1 MKQMLGVAAAA
12 AVVGISLVVAAG
24 AGFAADMKA
33 KKDPH
38 ARGRYIVTI
47 GGCNDCHTPG
57 YAMTGGKVPE
67 KQWLTGDQLG
77 WHGPWGTTYPVN
89 LRLYMQ
95 KLDEN
100 AWVAKAKTL
109 TARPPMPFWALNEM
123 SESDLRALYR
133 FVKGLGPAGEEAPAY
148 LPPGQQ
154 PKGPYVTF
162 PAPPQKQ

>member
-1 MKQMLGVAAAA
+1 MKQMLGIATVAA
-12 AVVGISLVVAAG
+12 VLGVSLVVAAG
-24 AGFAADMKA
+24 TGFAADMKAA

-67 KQWLTGDQLG
+67 KQWLTGDRLG

-109 TARPPMPFWALNEM
+109 KTRPPMPFWALNEM
-123 SESDLRALYR
+123 TESDLRALYR
-133 FVKGLGPAGEEAPAY
+133 FVKGLGPAGDEAPAY
-148 LPPGQQ
+148 LPPDQQ
-154 PKGPYVTF
+154 PKGPYVAF
-162 PAPPQKQ
+162 PAPPQK